1 MTRPDSTDI
10 VGTLAYL
17 ADAIDEIKRGRDE
30 ERFSQTDAARRLGL
44 NQSHC
49 WGKPWRVPTFGL
61 EYDGMYPLSQWRAW
75 LERPEAE
82 RRAEWDAMPLKDRS
96 AARGLAKPDDKPAR
110 RSA

>member
-1 MTRPDSTDI
+1 MTRPEPTDI

-17 ADAIDEIKRGRDE
+17 ADQIDAIRHEQDETRYA
-30 ERFSQTDAARRLGL
+30 QTDAARRLGL

-49 WGKPWRVPTFGL
+49 WGKPWRIPTFGL
-61 EYDGMYPLSQWRAW
+61 EYDGMYPLTQWRAW

-82 RRAEWDAMPLKDRS
+82 RRAEWDALPLKDRS
-96 AARGLAKPDDKPAR
+96 AARGLAQVEAKASR